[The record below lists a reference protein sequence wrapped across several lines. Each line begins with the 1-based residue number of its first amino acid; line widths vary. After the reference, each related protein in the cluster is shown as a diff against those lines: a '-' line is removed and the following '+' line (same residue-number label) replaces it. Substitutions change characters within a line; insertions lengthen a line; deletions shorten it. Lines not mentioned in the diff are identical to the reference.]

1 MVSVLI
7 LMEVHSFME
16 YGFGV
21 ALKDKKNYLSATNRS
36 GDTFKQGLSLIH
48 SVRWSSN

>member
-1 MVSVLI
+1 MGVAEFWLAGNSTMVSVLI

-21 ALKDKKNYLSATNRS
+21 AVEDKKNYL
-36 GDTFKQGLSLIH
+36 
-48 SVRWSSN
+48 

>member
-1 MVSVLI
+1 MVSMLI

-21 ALKDKKNYLSATNRS
+21 AVEDKKNYLSATNRS
-36 GDTFKQGLSLIH
+36 GDIFKQGLSQIH
-48 SVRWSSN
+48 SVRWSPN